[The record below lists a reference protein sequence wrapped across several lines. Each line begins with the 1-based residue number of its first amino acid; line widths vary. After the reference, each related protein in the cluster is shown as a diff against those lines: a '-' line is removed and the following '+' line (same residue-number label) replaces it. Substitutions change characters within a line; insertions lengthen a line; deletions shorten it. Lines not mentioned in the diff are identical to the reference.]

1 MNRFDIEEMAKRMA
15 ATYNLPPEIFLR
27 LINTESGFNPNA
39 VSPKGATG
47 LTQLMPDTARE
58 MGVTN
63 INDITQNLEGGA
75 KYLKKMLDKYNGNME
90 LALAAYNAGPGNV
103 DKFGG
108 VPPFA
113 ETQNYLFKMLGRQP
127 AQPDQMP
134 NTRVSSRNENQGGLL
149 NMMANMGNMGNSSGL
164 SFFENFAQALD
175 PLILPEARMGEVI
188 RSRGEKNV
196 KRQQAN
202 STAMALEKLEGGA
215 PYAAA
220 IRNGGDAQAIY
231 MQYLKDKKDGTLS
244 KKDIFD
250 ATNAL
255 RKEYIGKQETKEFAK
270 QSAAFARIMASAEDS
285 TGAGDMALIFNFMKL
300 LDPGSTVR
308 EGEYATARDTGNVSQ
323 RVRAI
328 YNKLVMGT
336 TLTEEQ
342 RADFVDRSVRLYR
355 QAETQFEKITD
366 QYTELAQKQGLDV
379 SQVIIDSGYT
389 GKIPEINK
397 NIQRETIPPK
407 PSPNDFPNDREWRDF
422 SEQFE
427 TDEEWR
433 DHWINNMTQA
443 QREQYIEAMSRG

>member
-1 MNRFDIEEMAKRMA
+1 MNRYDLEDIARRTA
-15 ATYNLPPEIFLR
+15 ASYNLPPEIFLR

-63 INDITQNLEGGA
+63 INDITQNIEGGA
-75 KYLKKMLDKYNGNME
+75 RYLKKMVDKYDGNME

-103 DKFGG
+103 DKFNG

-127 AQPDQMP
+127 SQPEQMP
-134 NTRVSSRNENQGGLL
+134 NTRSTSRGDEQGGLL
-149 NMMANMGNMGNSSGL
+149 NMLSNMGNQSGL
-164 SFFENFAQALD
+164 STFQNLAQALD

-188 RSRGEKNV
+188 RSRGAKTQ
-196 KRQQAN
+196 KQRQSNQ
-202 STAMALEKLEGGA
+202 TAAMLDNLEGGA

-220 IRNGGDAQAIY
+220 IRNGADGQTVY
-231 MQYLKDKKDGTLS
+231 MQYLKDKKEGTLS
-244 KKDIFD
+244 RKDIRD

-255 RKEYIGKQETKEFAK
+255 RKEYIGTPETKEFAK
-270 QSAAFARIMASAEDS
+270 QSAAFARIMASADAP

-328 YNKLVMGT
+328 YNKMVMGT
-336 TLTEEQ
+336 TLTPEQ
-342 RADFVDRSVRLYR
+342 RADFVDRSVRLYKK
-355 QAETQFEKITD
+355 AETQFGKVTD
-366 QYTELAQKQGLDV
+366 QYSKLAEEQGLPID
-379 SQVIIDSGYT
+379 QIIIDKGYE
-389 GKIPEINK
+389 GKIPEINE
-397 NIQRETIPPK
+397 NIQNETRFPQVPPK
-407 PSPNDFPNDREWRDF
+407 PTSPPF
-422 SEQFE
+422 
-427 TDEEWR
+427 DEEFVRQFSTMEAWAN
-433 DHWINNMTQA
+433 HWQNNMDDDARTIF
-443 QREQYIEAMSRG
+443 IEAFSNWEATQ

>member
-1 MNRFDIEEMAKRMA
+1 MNRYDLEDLARRTA
-15 ATYNLPPEIFLR
+15 ASYNLPPEIFLR

-47 LTQLMPDTARE
+47 LTQLMPNTARE
-58 MGVTN
+58 MGVEN
-63 INDITQNLEGGA
+63 INDITQNIEGGA
-75 KYLKKMLDKYNGNME
+75 RYLRKMLDKYNGNME

-127 AQPDQMP
+127 SQPDQAP
-134 NTRVSSRNENQGGLL
+134 NTRATSRGDEQSGLL
-149 NMMANMGNMGNSSGL
+149 NMLTNMGNQSGMNM
-164 SFFENFAQALD
+164 FQNFAQALD

-188 RSRGEKNV
+188 RDQGKLARKG
-196 KRQQAN
+196 RQDNA
-202 STAMALEKLEGGA
+202 TAKMLDGLEGGA

-220 IRNGGDAQAIY
+220 IRNGADGQTIY
-231 MQYLKDKKDGTLS
+231 MQYLKDRKDGTLS

-270 QSAAFARIMASAEDS
+270 QSAAFARIMASAQDS
-285 TGAGDMALIFNFMKL
+285 TGAGDMALIFNYMKL

-308 EGEYATARDTGNVSQ
+308 EGEYATARDTGNVSN
-323 RVRAI
+323 RIRAI
-328 YNKLVMGT
+328 YNKMVMGT

-355 QAETQFEKITD
+355 QAETQFQQITD
-366 QYTELAQKQGLDV
+366 QYTKLAKDQGLDV
-379 SQVIIDSGYT
+379 SQVIIDSGYV
-389 GKIPEINK
+389 GEIPEINK
-397 NIQRETIPPK
+397 NIQRDTIPPK
-407 PSPNDFPNDREWRDF
+407 PSPDQFPQNKEWAKF
-422 SEQFE
+422 AEQFE
-427 TDEEWR
+427 LDEDWR
-433 DHWINNMTQA
+433 NHWINNMTKT
-443 QREQYIEAMSRG
+443 QRENYIEQMSQGN

>member
-1 MNRFDIEEMAKRMA
+1 MNRLDIEEMAKRMA

-47 LTQLMPDTARE
+47 LTQLMPNTARE
-58 MGVTN
+58 MGVSN
-63 INDITQNLEGGA
+63 PNDITQNLEGGA

-127 AQPDQMP
+127 QQQDQAP
-134 NTRVSSRNENQGGLL
+134 NMRVTSRGDEQGGLL
-149 NMMANMGNMGNSSGL
+149 NMLANMGNQGGL
-164 SFFENFAQALD
+164 SMFQNFAQALD

-188 RSRGEKNV
+188 RSRGASNV

-202 STAMALEKLEGGA
+202 STAMALEKMEGGA

-244 KKDIFD
+244 LKDIRD

-255 RKEYIGKQETKEFAK
+255 RKEYIGTPETKEFAK
-270 QSAAFARIMASAEDS
+270 QSAAFARIMASSEDP

-328 YNKLVMGT
+328 YNKMVMGT
-336 TLTEEQ
+336 TLTPEQ

-355 QAETQFEKITD
+355 KAETQFSKVTD
-366 QYTELAQKQGLDV
+366 QYTKLAEAQNLPIDQI
-379 SQVIIDSGYT
+379 IIDKGYE
-389 GKIPEINK
+389 GDIPEINK
-397 NIQRETIPPK
+397 NIQSDTRFPQVPPK
-407 PSPNDFPNDREWRDF
+407 PTSPPFD
-422 SEQFE
+422 EQFVKQFPTLQSWE
-427 TDEEWR
+427 NHWKNNMDEEAR
-433 DHWINNMTQA
+433 TVF
-443 QREQYIEAMSRG
+443 IEAFSNWEATQ

>member
-1 MNRFDIEEMAKRMA
+1 MNRYDLEDLARRTA
-15 ATYNLPPEIFLR
+15 ASYNLPPEIFLR

-63 INDITQNLEGGA
+63 INDITQNIEGGA
-75 KYLKKMLDKYNGNME
+75 RYLRKMLDKYNGNME
-90 LALAAYNAGPGNV
+90 LALAAYNAGPANV
-103 DKFGG
+103 DKFNG

-127 AQPDQMP
+127 SQPDQMP
-134 NTRVSSRNENQGGLL
+134 NTRATSRGNEQGGLL
-149 NMMANMGNMGNSSGL
+149 NMLANMGNQSGL
-164 SFFENFAQALD
+164 SMFQNFAQALD

-188 RSRGEKNV
+188 RSRGAQNV

-202 STAMALEKLEGGA
+202 STAMALEKMEGGA

-231 MQYLKDKKDGTLS
+231 MQYLKDKKDGVLS

-328 YNKLVMGT
+328 YNKMVMGT

-366 QYTELAQKQGLDV
+366 QYTKLAETQGLDV

-397 NIQRETIPPK
+397 NIQRDTIPPK
-407 PSPNDFPNDREWRDF
+407 PSASDFPNDREWQEF
-422 SEQFE
+422 SQQFE
-427 TDEEWR
+427 TDEDWR
-433 DHWINNMTQA
+433 NHWISNMSQT

>member
-47 LTQLMPDTARE
+47 LTQLMPATARD
-58 MGVTN
+58 MGVSN
-63 INDITQNLEGGA
+63 PNDIIQNLEGGA

-127 AQPDQMP
+127 QQQDQAP
-134 NTRVSSRNENQGGLL
+134 NTRATSRGDEQGGLL
-149 NMMANMGNMGNSSGL
+149 NMLANMGNQSGL
-164 SFFENFAQALD
+164 SMFQNFAQALD

-188 RSRGEKNV
+188 RSQGAKTQ
-196 KRQQAN
+196 KQRQGNQ
-202 STAMALEKLEGGA
+202 TAAMLDNLEGGA

-220 IRNGGDAQAIY
+220 IRNGADAQTIY

-255 RKEYIGKQETKEFAK
+255 RKEYINTPETKEFAK
-270 QSAAFARIMASAEDS
+270 QSAAFARIIASAEDS

-308 EGEYATARDTGNVSQ
+308 EGEYATARDTGNVPQ
-323 RVRAI
+323 RFRAI
-328 YNKLVMGT
+328 YNKMVMGT

-355 QAETQFEKITD
+355 QAETQFGKVTE
-366 QYTELAQKQGLDV
+366 QYTKLANEQGLPID
-379 SQVIIDSGYT
+379 QIIIDKGYE
-389 GKIPEINK
+389 GEIPEINK
-397 NIQRETIPPK
+397 DIQRNVIPPK
-407 PSPNDFPNDREWRDF
+407 PTPSQFPNDIEWKNF
-422 SEQFE
+422 AAQFA
-427 TDEEWR
+427 TDEDWR
-433 DHWINNMTQA
+433 NHWINNMTKT
-443 QREQYIEAMSRG
+443 QREEYIEAMSRG